1 MLAQKAAKVGMTAA
15 KASLERSQ
23 LSQRKTLAEKRHD
36 YKEVEELDKLI
47 KELDTEYAD
56 LQPPTTSNDDMH
68 DLLEMVNERNRRA
81 NMEAVRKAEAEFA
94 ERKRRERRLAAAGGS
109 RPGTPS
115 LKPGTPRL
123 GTDTRSVSP
132 MPNFTLPQKDPN
144 DKRTFESIVASAV
157 EVDLGDF

>member
-15 KASLERSQ
+15 KASLERSR

-94 ERKRRERRLAAAGGS
+94 ERKRRERRLAAAGCS

-115 LKPGTPRL
+115 LKPGTPKL